1 MHNQD
6 ITKFEFILTL
16 EKNIVIQRFFN
27 VSHYNPAAKNSL
39 DLYEI
44 ITEIC
49 EEIATDLKK
58 KTLEYMGDNM
68 EFISDSQRAEE
79 RANLKKEYFSLRI
92 KLGEKVFIS
101 RIFPAHIYHPKA
113 RYAVDIRP
121 KVRKILGDLTNV
133 LSSRELNKTYLQYEL
148 R

>member
-1 MHNQD
+1 MQNQD

-16 EKNIVIQRFFN
+16 ESNIVIQRFFN
-27 VSHYNPAAKNSL
+27 VNNYNPESKNSL

-44 ITEIC
+44 VTEIC
-49 EEIATDLKK
+49 EEIATDLKR
-58 KTLEYMGDNM
+58 KTLGYMENNM
-68 EFISDSQRAEE
+68 DFITDTQREEE
-79 RANLKKEYFSLRI
+79 RSNFKEEYFLLQI

-101 RIFPAHIYHPKA
+101 RVFPGHIYHPKA

-121 KVRKILGDLTNV
+121 NVRQILSDLSDV
-133 LSSRELNKTYLQYEL
+133 LSSTELNKNYLQYEL

>member
-1 MHNQD
+1 MQNQD

-27 VSHYNPAAKNSL
+27 VSNYNPAAKNSL

-49 EEIATDLKK
+49 EEIAYDLKK

-68 EFISDSQRAEE
+68 EFITDSQRADE
-79 RANLKKEYFSLRI
+79 RANLKEEYFLLRI

-133 LSSRELNKTYLQYEL
+133 LSSSQLNKTYLQYEL

>member
-1 MHNQD
+1 MQNQD

-49 EEIATDLKK
+49 EEISGDLKK
-58 KTLEYMGDNM
+58 KTLDYMGDNM
-68 EFISDSQRAEE
+68 EFISDSQRAVE
-79 RANLKKEYFSLRI
+79 RANLKEEHFLLRI

-101 RIFPAHIYHPKA
+101 RQFPAHIYHPKA

>member
-27 VSHYNPAAKNSL
+27 VSHYNPASKNSL

-79 RANLKKEYFSLRI
+79 RANLKKEYFSL
-92 KLGEKVFIS
+92 
-101 RIFPAHIYHPKA
+101 
-113 RYAVDIRP
+113 
-121 KVRKILGDLTNV
+121 
-133 LSSRELNKTYLQYEL
+133 
-148 R
+148 